1 MLFTCRIPGLTSVK
15 RDVAALVMGQVMG
28 VLTETAKESEAGTV
42 LLRQRPLRSHERA
55 PGLESAD
62 GIGLTSQQY
71 DVCCKFFP

>member
-1 MLFTCRIPGLTSVK
+1 MLFTCRILGLTSVK

-28 VLTETAKESEAGTV
+28 LLTETAKGSDASTV

-62 GIGLTSQQY
+62 GMGLTSQQY
-71 DVCCKFFP
+71 NVCCKFFP